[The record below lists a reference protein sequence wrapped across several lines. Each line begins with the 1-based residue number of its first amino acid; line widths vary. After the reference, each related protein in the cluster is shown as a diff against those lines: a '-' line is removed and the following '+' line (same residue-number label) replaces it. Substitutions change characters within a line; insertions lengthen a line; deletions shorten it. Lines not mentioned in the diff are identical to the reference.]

1 MHESSFLTFCAQ
13 GIVKRFDLAVLT
25 EGLAR
30 EMSLPFP
37 QLNGPYCVE
46 HIITFYRLP
55 RLFLLLL
62 FHSHSVVFNN
72 NTHHRS
78 IDKEGAV
85 AVEPSSSRH
94 CADGNPVGFC
104 GRVGSEN
111 DV

>member
-55 RLFLLLL
+55 RLFLPLFSTFVLL
-62 FHSHSVVFNN
+62 SSTT
-72 NTHHRS
+72 THHRS
-78 IDKEGAV
+78 IDQEGAV